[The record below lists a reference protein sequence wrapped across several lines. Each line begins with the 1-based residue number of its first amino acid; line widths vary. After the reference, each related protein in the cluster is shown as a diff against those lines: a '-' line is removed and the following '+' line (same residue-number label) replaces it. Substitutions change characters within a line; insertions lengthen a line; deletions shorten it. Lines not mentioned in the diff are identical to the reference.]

1 MERCATQYH
10 RVIEA
15 PNQLDMFNE
24 DDFIPLSSL
33 QHLLFCERRA
43 ALIYIEGIWDDNP
56 FTVEG
61 SHLHERSHTS
71 STEVRG
77 DIRIARGLPLRSM
90 GLGLSGKADVVEF
103 HRFTQGDIVL
113 FSDRILPDG
122 IRLEGV
128 PGLWQPFPVEYKRG
142 KLRHEEGYEVQ
153 LCAQAICLEEML
165 ETTIQAGAIF
175 YGKTGRRLE
184 VEFDETLREK
194 TEAASRRMHE
204 ILRHARTPEAYYS
217 KKCDKCSLIDVCL
230 PKALSRSRSIER
242 YFNDAIT
249 EFEEG
254 ADEASP

>member
-1 MERCATQYH
+1 
-10 RVIEA
+10 
-15 PNQLDMFNE
+15 MFNE

-128 PGLWQPFPVEYKRG
+128 PGPVSYTH
-142 KLRHEEGYEVQ
+142 LRAHE
-153 LCAQAICLEEML
+153 
-165 ETTIQAGAIF
+165 
-175 YGKTGRRLE
+175 
-184 VEFDETLREK
+184 
-194 TEAASRRMHE
+194 
-204 ILRHARTPEAYYS
+204 TPEHLVCRLLLE
-217 KKCDKCSLIDVCL
+217 KKKKNTITFYR
-230 PKALSRSRSIER
+230 LSPSEQ
-242 YFNDAIT
+242 
-249 EFEEG
+249 
-254 ADEASP
+254 